1 MHYTPPPRDPKAPP
15 VRINL
20 LSDTQTR
27 PTAGMREAMARAEVG
42 DEQIGD
48 DPTVNQL
55 CERVADLLGKEAAVF
70 MPSGT
75 MCNVAATLVHCRPGD
90 EILAHETAHIIAREG
105 GAHAALG
112 GFQITPLKGE
122 DGQFSPEAFKAALH
136 PRSRYQPPQTVV
148 SVEQTANIGGGTIW
162 KKAALDE
169 VVEIAKANGMA
180 THMDG
185 ARLLNATVATGISAS
200 DMAAGWDSAWIDFS
214 KGLGAPIGGVI
225 AGSRAF
231 IDEVWRWKQRL
242 GGSMRQAGVCAA
254 ACVYALD
261 HNVDRLAED
270 HANARALARGL
281 SQIAGVEVQQPET
294 NLVFFKPDGAGVS
307 GEKMVAALRPRGVLL
322 AMMDGR
328 IRACTHLD
336 VTADDDRGDGRARQG
351 DRARGVGSGSIA
363 QKSGTTP
370 PARAG
375 GVVRLQRGDRLAAA
389 TAAATTATTSAATT
403 AAGIEQRR
411 IVTRIGVILGMD
423 SGRGSAASCGAN
435 ARTAGQRIVPQPHN
449 ANGSQ

>member
-1 MHYTPPPRDPKAPP
+1 MTYYTPPPRDPRAPP

-27 PTAGMREAMARAEVG
+27 PTPAMREAMARAEVG

-48 DPTVNQL
+48 DPSVNLL
-55 CERVADLLGKEAAVF
+55 CERVADLLGKETAVF

-112 GFQITPLKGE
+112 GFQITALPGT
-122 DGQFSPEAFKAALH
+122 DGKFSPDTLRGALH

-162 KKAALDE
+162 KKTDLDE
-169 VVEIAKANGMA
+169 VVGIAKSNGLA

-185 ARLLNATVATGISAS
+185 ARLLNASVATGIAAR
-200 DMAAGWDSAWIDFS
+200 DMALGWDSAWLDFS
-214 KGLGAPIGGVI
+214 KGLGAPVGAVI
-225 AGSRAF
+225 AGSSDF

-242 GGSMRQAGVCAA
+242 GGAMRQAGICAA
-254 ACVYALD
+254 ACVHALD
-261 HNVDRLAED
+261 HHVDRLAED

-281 SQIAGVEVQQPET
+281 AQIKGMEVQQPET
-294 NLVFFKPDGAGVS
+294 NLVFFNPDGAGVT
-307 GEKMVAALRPRGVLL
+307 GGKMVEALRQRGVLL

-336 VTADDDRGDGRARQG
+336 VTAGMIEETVGLVREI
-351 DRARGVGSGSIA
+351 ARG
-363 QKSGTTP
+363 T
-370 PARAG
+370 
-375 GVVRLQRGDRLAAA
+375 
-389 TAAATTATTSAATT
+389 
-403 AAGIEQRR
+403 
-411 IVTRIGVILGMD
+411 
-423 SGRGSAASCGAN
+423 
-435 ARTAGQRIVPQPHN
+435 
-449 ANGSQ
+449 

>member
-1 MHYTPPPRDPKAPP
+1 MTYTPAPRDPHAPA

-27 PTAGMREAMARAEVG
+27 PTPEMREAIARAEVG
-42 DEQIGD
+42 DEQLGD
-48 DPTVNQL
+48 DPTVNML
-55 CERVADLLGKEAAVF
+55 CERVAGLLGKEAAVF

-90 EILAHETAHIIAREG
+90 EILAHATAHIIAREG

-112 GFQITPLKGE
+112 GFQIMPLPGA
-122 DGQFSPEAFKAALH
+122 DGQFAPATFRAALH

-169 VVEIAKANGMA
+169 VVTIAKSAGLA

-185 ARLLNATVATGISAS
+185 ARLLNACVATGISAR
-200 DMAAGWDSAWIDFS
+200 DMAMGWDSAWIDFS
-214 KGLGAPIGGVI
+214 KGLGAPIGAAI
-225 AGSRAF
+225 AGSRDF

-242 GGSMRQAGVCAA
+242 GGSMRQAGICAA
-254 ACVYALD
+254 ACVHALD
-261 HNVDRLAED
+261 HHVDRLADD

-281 SQIAGVEVQQPET
+281 SQIAGIEVQQPET
-294 NLVFFKPDGAGVS
+294 NLVFFNPDGAGIP
-307 GEKMVAALRPRGVLL
+307 GARMVEVLRARGVLL

-336 VTADDDRGDGRARQG
+336 VTAEMIEETIGLVRDIAR
-351 DRARGVGSGSIA
+351 
-363 QKSGTTP
+363 
-370 PARAG
+370 
-375 GVVRLQRGDRLAAA
+375 
-389 TAAATTATTSAATT
+389 SA
-403 AAGIEQRR
+403 
-411 IVTRIGVILGMD
+411 
-423 SGRGSAASCGAN
+423 
-435 ARTAGQRIVPQPHN
+435 
-449 ANGSQ
+449 

>member
-27 PTAGMREAMARAEVG
+27 PTPAMREAMARAEVG

-48 DPTVNQL
+48 DPSVNLL

-112 GFQITPLKGE
+112 GFQIMPLKGA
-122 DGQFSPEAFKAALH
+122 DGQFTPDTFRKALH
-136 PRSRYQPPQTVV
+136 PPTRYQPPQTVV

-162 KKAALDE
+162 NKAALDE
-169 VVEIAKANGMA
+169 VVKIAKAHGLA

-185 ARLLNATVATGISAS
+185 ARLLNACVATAIPAR
-200 DMAAGWDSAWIDFS
+200 DMATGWDSAWIDFS

-225 AGSRAF
+225 AGSRKF

-242 GGSMRQAGVCAA
+242 GGSMRQAGICAA
-254 ACVYALD
+254 ACTFALD
-261 HNVDRLAED
+261 HHVDRLAED
-270 HANARALARGL
+270 HANARALAQAL
-281 SQIAGVEVQQPET
+281 SQISGIKVQQPET
-294 NLVFFKPDGAGVS
+294 NLVFFKPDGSGVT
-307 GEKMVAALRPRGVLL
+307 GDRMVEGLRKRGVLL
-322 AMMDGR
+322 ATMDGR

-336 VTADDDRGDGRARQG
+336 VTAAMIEETVGLVREIVRGA
-351 DRARGVGSGSIA
+351 
-363 QKSGTTP
+363 
-370 PARAG
+370 
-375 GVVRLQRGDRLAAA
+375 
-389 TAAATTATTSAATT
+389 
-403 AAGIEQRR
+403 
-411 IVTRIGVILGMD
+411 
-423 SGRGSAASCGAN
+423 
-435 ARTAGQRIVPQPHN
+435 
-449 ANGSQ
+449 

>member
-1 MHYTPPPRDPKAPP
+1 MTYTPPPRDPKAQP
-15 VRINL
+15 VRVNL

-27 PTAGMREAMARAEVG
+27 PTPAMREAIARAEVG

-48 DPTVNQL
+48 DPTVNLL

-90 EILAHETAHIIAREG
+90 EVLAHESAHIIAREG

-112 GFQITPLKGE
+112 GFQITSLSGA
-122 DGQFSPEAFKAALH
+122 DGQFSPETFRRAIH

-169 VVEIAKANGMA
+169 VVQIAKSNGLA

-185 ARLLNATVATGISAS
+185 ARLLNACVATGIAAR
-200 DMAAGWDSAWIDFS
+200 DMTAGWDSAWIDFS
-214 KGLGAPIGGVI
+214 KGLGAPVGAVI
-225 AGSRAF
+225 AGSRDF

-261 HNVDRLAED
+261 HHVDRLADD

-281 SQIAGVEVQQPET
+281 AQINGFDVQQPET
-294 NLVFFKPDGAGVS
+294 NLVFFSPDGAGV
-307 GEKMVAALRPRGVLL
+307 GGDKMVAALRQRGVLL

-336 VTADDDRGDGRARQG
+336 VSAGMIEET
-351 DRARGVGSGSIA
+351 VGL
-363 QKSGTTP
+363 
-370 PARAG
+370 
-375 GVVRLQRGDRLAAA
+375 VR
-389 TAAATTATTSAATT
+389 
-403 AAGIEQRR
+403 E
-411 IVTRIGVILGMD
+411 IVR
-423 SGRGSAASCGAN
+423 N
-435 ARTAGQRIVPQPHN
+435 A
-449 ANGSQ
+449 

>member
-1 MHYTPPPRDPKAPP
+1 MHYTPSPRDPNAPP

-27 PTAGMREAMARAEVG
+27 PTAAMREAMARAEVG

-48 DPTVNQL
+48 DPSVNLL

-112 GFQITPLKGE
+112 GFQITPLRGA
-122 DGQFSPEAFKAALH
+122 DGQFSPDTLRKALH
-136 PRSRYQPPQTVV
+136 PRTRYQPPQVLV

-162 KKAALDE
+162 KKAALN
-169 VVEIAKANGMA
+169 EIVQIAIAAGLA

-185 ARLLNATVATGISAS
+185 ARLLNACVATGIAAR

-225 AGSRAF
+225 AGSREF
-231 IDEVWRWKQRL
+231 IDQVWRWKQRL
-242 GGSMRQAGVCAA
+242 GGSMRQAGICAA
-254 ACVYALD
+254 ACTFALD
-261 HNVDRLAED
+261 HHVDRLAED

-281 SQIAGVEVQQPET
+281 AQINGIEVQEPET
-294 NLVFFKPDGAGVS
+294 NLVFFKPDGAGIT
-307 GEKMVAALRPRGVLL
+307 GEKMVAALRERGVLL
-322 AMMDGR
+322 AVMDGR

-336 VTADDDRGDGRARQG
+336 VTADMIEETIARVREIVRGA
-351 DRARGVGSGSIA
+351 
-363 QKSGTTP
+363 
-370 PARAG
+370 
-375 GVVRLQRGDRLAAA
+375 
-389 TAAATTATTSAATT
+389 
-403 AAGIEQRR
+403 
-411 IVTRIGVILGMD
+411 
-423 SGRGSAASCGAN
+423 
-435 ARTAGQRIVPQPHN
+435 
-449 ANGSQ
+449 

>member
-1 MHYTPPPRDPKAPP
+1 MAYTPIPTDPNASA

-27 PTAGMREAMARAEVG
+27 PTPAMREAMARAEVG

-48 DPTVNQL
+48 DPTVNAL

-75 MCNVAATLVHCRPGD
+75 MCNVVATLVHCRPGD

-112 GFQITPLKGE
+112 GFQITPLSGA
-122 DGQFSPEAFKAALH
+122 DGQFTPDAFRNALH
-136 PRSRYQPPQTVV
+136 PRNRYQPPQTVV

-162 KKAALDE
+162 RKAALDE
-169 VVEIAKANGMA
+169 IASIAKSNGIA

-185 ARLLNATVATGISAS
+185 ARLLNACVATGISAR
-200 DMAAGWDSAWIDFS
+200 DMTAGWDSAWIDFS
-214 KGLGAPIGGVI
+214 KGLGAPVGAVI
-225 AGSRAF
+225 AGSRDF

-242 GGSMRQAGVCAA
+242 GGSMRQAGICAA
-254 ACVYALD
+254 ACVFALD
-261 HNVDRLAED
+261 HHVDRLAED

-281 SQIAGVEVQQPET
+281 SQIKGMEVQQPET
-294 NLVFFKPDGAGVS
+294 NLVFFKPDGPGVAGD
-307 GEKMVAALRPRGVLL
+307 KMVEALHQRGVML

-336 VTADDDRGDGRARQG
+336 VSGEMIEKTVGLVREI
-351 DRARGVGSGSIA
+351 ARGA
-363 QKSGTTP
+363 
-370 PARAG
+370 
-375 GVVRLQRGDRLAAA
+375 
-389 TAAATTATTSAATT
+389 
-403 AAGIEQRR
+403 
-411 IVTRIGVILGMD
+411 
-423 SGRGSAASCGAN
+423 
-435 ARTAGQRIVPQPHN
+435 
-449 ANGSQ
+449 

>member
-27 PTAGMREAMARAEVG
+27 PTPGMREAIARAEVG

-48 DPTVNQL
+48 GTTVNAL
-55 CERVADLLGKEAAVF
+55 CERVAGLLGKGAAVF

-112 GFQITPLKGE
+112 GFQIIPLKGE
-122 DGQFSPEAFKAALH
+122 DGQFSPETLRAALH

-169 VVEIAKANGMA
+169 VVKIAKANGMA

-185 ARLLNATVATGISAS
+185 ARLLNATVASGISAR

-254 ACVYALD
+254 ACIYALD
-261 HNVDRLAED
+261 HNVERLADD

-281 SQIAGVEVQQPET
+281 SQIEGIEVQQPET
-294 NLVFFKPDGAGVS
+294 NLVFFRPDGAGVS
-307 GEKMVAALRPRGVLL
+307 AEKMVAALRPRGVLI
-322 AMMDGR
+322 AVMDGR

-336 VTADDDRGDGRARQG
+336 VTAEMIEEMVGHVREIVRA
-351 DRARGVGSGSIA
+351 A
-363 QKSGTTP
+363 
-370 PARAG
+370 
-375 GVVRLQRGDRLAAA
+375 
-389 TAAATTATTSAATT
+389 
-403 AAGIEQRR
+403 
-411 IVTRIGVILGMD
+411 
-423 SGRGSAASCGAN
+423 
-435 ARTAGQRIVPQPHN
+435 
-449 ANGSQ
+449 

>member
-1 MHYTPPPRDPKAPP
+1 LVRKSGKPFVEFIGLLNLEHLYPIRYNSPKVNDAARICMHYTPPPRDPKAAP

-27 PTAGMREAMARAEVG
+27 PTSGMREAIAKAEVG
-42 DEQIGD
+42 DEQLGD
-48 DPTVNQL
+48 DPTVNAL
-55 CERVADLLGKEAAVF
+55 CERVANLLGKEAAVF

-112 GFQITPLKGE
+112 GFQITPLRGD
-122 DGQFSPEAFKAALH
+122 DGQFSPETFQAALH
-136 PRSRYQPPQTVV
+136 PRSRYQPPQVLV

-169 VVEIAKANGMA
+169 VVKIARANGMA

-185 ARLLNATVATGISAS
+185 ARLLNATVATGISARE
-200 DMAAGWDSAWIDFS
+200 MAAGWDSAWIDFS

-225 AGSRAF
+225 AGSHAF

-254 ACVYALD
+254 ACIYALD
-261 HNVDRLAED
+261 HHVDRLAED

-281 SQIAGVEVQQPET
+281 SQINGIEVQQPET

-336 VTADDDRGDGRARQG
+336 VTAEMIEEMVGHVREIVRA
-351 DRARGVGSGSIA
+351 A
-363 QKSGTTP
+363 
-370 PARAG
+370 
-375 GVVRLQRGDRLAAA
+375 
-389 TAAATTATTSAATT
+389 
-403 AAGIEQRR
+403 
-411 IVTRIGVILGMD
+411 
-423 SGRGSAASCGAN
+423 
-435 ARTAGQRIVPQPHN
+435 
-449 ANGSQ
+449 

>member
-1 MHYTPPPRDPKAPP
+1 MYTPPPRDPKAAP

-27 PTAGMREAMARAEVG
+27 PTPAMREAIARAEVG

-48 DPTVNQL
+48 DPTVNLL
-55 CERVADLLGKEAAVF
+55 CERVAALLGKEAAVF
-70 MPSGT
+70 LPSGT

-112 GFQITPLKGE
+112 GFQIMPLSGA
-122 DGQFSPEAFKAALH
+122 DGQFSPDAFRKALH
-136 PRSRYQPPQTVV
+136 PRTRYQPPQTLV

-169 VVEIAKANGMA
+169 VAKIAGDNGLA

-185 ARLLNATVATGISAS
+185 ARLLNATVATGIAAR

-214 KGLGAPIGGVI
+214 KGLGAPVGAVI
-225 AGSRAF
+225 AGSRDF

-242 GGSMRQAGVCAA
+242 GGSMRQAGICAA

-261 HNVDRLAED
+261 HHVDRLADD
-270 HANARALARGL
+270 HANARALARRL
-281 SQIAGVEVQQPET
+281 AQIAGMEVQEPET
-294 NLVFFKPDGAGVS
+294 NLVFFNPDGAGLS
-307 GEKMVAALRPRGVLL
+307 GEKMVGALRQRGVLL

-336 VTADDDRGDGRARQG
+336 VTAEMIEETVGLVREIVRGA
-351 DRARGVGSGSIA
+351 
-363 QKSGTTP
+363 
-370 PARAG
+370 
-375 GVVRLQRGDRLAAA
+375 
-389 TAAATTATTSAATT
+389 
-403 AAGIEQRR
+403 
-411 IVTRIGVILGMD
+411 
-423 SGRGSAASCGAN
+423 
-435 ARTAGQRIVPQPHN
+435 
-449 ANGSQ
+449 

>member
-1 MHYTPPPRDPKAPP
+1 MTYTPAPRDARALP

-27 PTAGMREAMARAEVG
+27 PTPAMREAIARAEVG

-48 DPTVNQL
+48 DPTVNLL
-55 CERVADLLGKEAAVF
+55 CERVAELLGKEAAVF

-75 MCNVAATLVHCRPGD
+75 MCNVAATLTHCRPGD
-90 EILAHETAHIIAREG
+90 EILAHETAHMIAREG

-112 GFQITPLKGE
+112 GFQITPLPGA
-122 DGQFSPEAFKAALH
+122 DGQFSPDTFRRALH

-169 VVEIAKANGMA
+169 VAEIAKTNGLA

-185 ARLLNATVATGISAS
+185 ARLLNACVATGISARE
-200 DMAAGWDSAWIDFS
+200 MVRGWDSAWIDFS
-214 KGLGAPIGGVI
+214 KGLGAPVGAAI
-225 AGSRAF
+225 AGSREF
-231 IDEVWRWKQRL
+231 IDGVWRWKQRL
-242 GGSMRQAGVCAA
+242 GGSMRQAGICAA

-261 HNVDRLAED
+261 HHVDRLADD

-281 SQIAGVEVQQPET
+281 MQISGMEVQQPET
-294 NLVFFKPDGAGVS
+294 NLVFFQPDGAGVS
-307 GEKMVAALRPRGVLL
+307 GDKMIERLRERGVLL

-336 VTADDDRGDGRARQG
+336 VSGEMIEETVGLVRDIAR
-351 DRARGVGSGSIA
+351 
-363 QKSGTTP
+363 
-370 PARAG
+370 
-375 GVVRLQRGDRLAAA
+375 
-389 TAAATTATTSAATT
+389 SA
-403 AAGIEQRR
+403 
-411 IVTRIGVILGMD
+411 
-423 SGRGSAASCGAN
+423 
-435 ARTAGQRIVPQPHN
+435 
-449 ANGSQ
+449 

>member
-1 MHYTPPPRDPKAPP
+1 MTYTPTPPDSKATP

-27 PTAGMREAMARAEVG
+27 PTPGMREAIARAEVG

-48 DPTVNQL
+48 DPTVNL
-55 CERVADLLGKEAAVF
+55 LSERVAELLGKQAAVF

-112 GFQITPLKGE
+112 GFQITPLPGA
-122 DGQFSPEAFKAALH
+122 DGQFAPDTFRKALH
-136 PRSRYQPPQTVV
+136 PRTRYQPPQTVV

-162 KKAALDE
+162 KKADLDE
-169 VVEIAKANGMA
+169 VVKIAKANGLA

-185 ARLLNATVATGISAS
+185 ARLLNACVATGIPPR
-200 DMAAGWDSAWIDFS
+200 DMAEGWDSAWIDFS
-214 KGLGAPIGGVI
+214 KGLGAPVGGVI
-225 AGSRAF
+225 AGSHDF

-242 GGSMRQAGVCAA
+242 GGSMRQAGICAA

-261 HNVDRLAED
+261 HHVDRLADD

-281 SQIAGVEVQQPET
+281 SQINGIEVQQPET
-294 NLVFFKPDGAGVS
+294 NLVFFKPDGTGIS
-307 GEKMVAALRPRGVLL
+307 GDDMVKALRQRGVLL

-336 VTADDDRGDGRARQG
+336 VTADMIEETVGLVREI
-351 DRARGVGSGSIA
+351 ARGA
-363 QKSGTTP
+363 
-370 PARAG
+370 
-375 GVVRLQRGDRLAAA
+375 
-389 TAAATTATTSAATT
+389 
-403 AAGIEQRR
+403 
-411 IVTRIGVILGMD
+411 
-423 SGRGSAASCGAN
+423 
-435 ARTAGQRIVPQPHN
+435 
-449 ANGSQ
+449 

>member
-1 MHYTPPPRDPKAPP
+1 MTYTPAPRDPKQAP

-27 PTAGMREAMARAEVG
+27 PTPAMREAMARAEVG

-48 DPTVNQL
+48 DPTTNLL
-55 CERVADLLGKEAAVF
+55 CERTATLLGKEAAVF

-90 EILAHETAHIIAREG
+90 EILAHETAHLIAREG

-112 GFQITPLKGE
+112 GFQVTKLGGA
-122 DGQFSPEAFKAALH
+122 DGQFSPETFRAALH
-136 PRSRYQPPQTVV
+136 PRTRYEPPQTVV

-169 VVEIAKANGMA
+169 IVKIARTSGLA

-185 ARLLNATVATGISAS
+185 ARLLNACVATGIPAR

-214 KGLGAPIGGVI
+214 KGLGAPVGAVI
-225 AGSRAF
+225 AGSHSF

-242 GGSMRQAGVCAA
+242 GGSMRQSGICAA
-254 ACVYALD
+254 ACVHALD
-261 HNVDRLAED
+261 HHVDRLAED
-270 HANARALARGL
+270 HANARALAGGL

-294 NLVFFKPDGAGVS
+294 NLVFFNPAGSGVDGQ
-307 GEKMVAALRPRGVLL
+307 KMVAALRQHGVLL

-336 VTADDDRGDGRARQG
+336 VTAAMIDETLGLVRDIVRA
-351 DRARGVGSGSIA
+351 A
-363 QKSGTTP
+363 
-370 PARAG
+370 
-375 GVVRLQRGDRLAAA
+375 
-389 TAAATTATTSAATT
+389 
-403 AAGIEQRR
+403 
-411 IVTRIGVILGMD
+411 
-423 SGRGSAASCGAN
+423 
-435 ARTAGQRIVPQPHN
+435 
-449 ANGSQ
+449 

>member
-1 MHYTPPPRDPKAPP
+1 MIYTPAPRDPKLPP

-27 PTAGMREAMARAEVG
+27 PTPGMREAIARAEVG

-48 DPTVNQL
+48 DPTVNLL
-55 CERVADLLGKEAAVF
+55 CGRVADLLGKQAAVF

-90 EILAHETAHIIAREG
+90 EILAHVSAHIIAREG

-112 GFQITPLKGE
+112 GFQITPLPGA
-122 DGQFSPEAFKAALH
+122 DGQFTPDTLRAALH

-162 KKAALDE
+162 KKADLDE
-169 VVEIAKANGMA
+169 VVKIANANGLA

-185 ARLLNATVATGISAS
+185 ARLLNACVATGIAAR
-200 DMAAGWDSAWIDFS
+200 DMASGWDSAWIDFS
-214 KGLGAPIGGVI
+214 KGLGAPVGAVI
-225 AGSRAF
+225 AGTRDF

-242 GGSMRQAGVCAA
+242 GGSMRQAGICAA

-261 HNVDRLAED
+261 HHVDRLADD

-281 SQIAGVEVQQPET
+281 SQINGIEVQQPET
-294 NLVFFKPDGAGVS
+294 NLVFFNPNGAGVS
-307 GEKMVAALRPRGVLL
+307 GEKMVADLLQRGVLL

-336 VTADDDRGDGRARQG
+336 VTADMIEETLGLVREIVRGA
-351 DRARGVGSGSIA
+351 
-363 QKSGTTP
+363 
-370 PARAG
+370 
-375 GVVRLQRGDRLAAA
+375 
-389 TAAATTATTSAATT
+389 
-403 AAGIEQRR
+403 
-411 IVTRIGVILGMD
+411 
-423 SGRGSAASCGAN
+423 
-435 ARTAGQRIVPQPHN
+435 
-449 ANGSQ
+449 

>member
-1 MHYTPPPRDPKAPP
+1 LSEKETPMHYTPAPRDPKAAPI
-15 VRINL
+15 RINL

-27 PTAGMREAMARAEVG
+27 PTPAMREAMARAEVG

-75 MCNVAATLVHCRPGD
+75 MCNVAATLSYCRPGD
-90 EILAHETAHIIAREG
+90 EILAHVSAHIIAREG

-112 GFQITPLKGE
+112 GFQITPLPGD
-122 DGQFSPEAFKAALH
+122 DGQFSPETFRAALH

-162 KKAALDE
+162 KKSALDE
-169 VVEIAKANGMA
+169 VVKIAKANGLA

-185 ARLLNATVATGISAS
+185 ARLLNACVATGISAD

-225 AGSRAF
+225 AGSSDF
-231 IDEVWRWKQRL
+231 IDDVWRWKQRL

-261 HNVDRLAED
+261 HHVDRLADD

-281 SQIAGVEVQQPET
+281 SQIDGVEVQQPET
-294 NLVFFKPDGAGVS
+294 NLVFFRPDGAGVT
-307 GEKMVAALRPRGVLL
+307 GDKMVEALRKRGVLL

-336 VTADDDRGDGRARQG
+336 VTADMIEEMVALAREIVRA
-351 DRARGVGSGSIA
+351 A
-363 QKSGTTP
+363 
-370 PARAG
+370 
-375 GVVRLQRGDRLAAA
+375 
-389 TAAATTATTSAATT
+389 
-403 AAGIEQRR
+403 
-411 IVTRIGVILGMD
+411 
-423 SGRGSAASCGAN
+423 
-435 ARTAGQRIVPQPHN
+435 
-449 ANGSQ
+449 